1 MNEHDIDQALGQVRQ
16 MQTLVLDRQ
25 RFKGFSGMAR
35 MAGGAA
41 ALLGAVILRHAV
53 PAEPRLHLVGWGM
66 VLAVGLAVNF
76 AALFW
81 WLFRNRRGLRLA
93 ELWPVLEVFPT
104 LSAGAALTFALIR
117 TGQRDLLFGVW
128 MALYGASHM
137 AHRRSL
143 PFPIYC
149 GGLAYLAAG
158 IFFLL
163 WPGVSFTDP
172 RPMGFVFGLG
182 ELFGGWVLWRSQ
194 GLRD

>member
-1 MNEHDIDQALGQVRQ
+1 MDEEDLAQALNGVRQ
-16 MQTLVLDRQ
+16 MQALVLDRQ
-25 RFKGFSGMAR
+25 RFKGFSGAAR

-41 ALLGAVILRHAV
+41 ALLAALVLRHAV
-53 PAEPRLHLVGWGM
+53 PAEASLHLIGWGLL
-66 VLAVGLAVNF
+66 LAFGLAVNF

-81 WLFRNRRGLRLA
+81 WLFKHRGELRLA
-93 ELWPVLEVFPT
+93 ELWPVWEVFPT
-104 LSAGAALTFALIR
+104 LSAGAALTAALVR
-117 TGQRDLLFGVW
+117 TGQVDLLFGTW

-137 AHRRSL
+137 AQRRSL

-172 RPMGFVFGLG
+172 RPMGLVFGLG
-182 ELFGGWVLWRSQ
+182 ELFGGWVLVKGRA
-194 GLRD
+194 

>member
-1 MNEHDIDQALGQVRQ
+1 MDEHDIDQALGQVRQ
-16 MQTLVLDRQ
+16 MQALVLDRQ

-35 MAGGAA
+35 MAGGIA
-41 ALLGAVILRHAV
+41 ALATALVLRHAV
-53 PAEPRLHLVGWGM
+53 PAEPRLHLIGWG
-66 VLAVGLAVNF
+66 LLLTVGLAVNF

-81 WLFRNRRGLRLA
+81 WLFSNRHTLRLA

-104 LSAGAALTFALIR
+104 LSAGAALTVALIR
-117 TGQRDLLFGVW
+117 TGQLDLLFGTW

-158 IFFLL
+158 IVFLL

-172 RPMGFVFGLG
+172 RPMGVVFGLG
-182 ELFGGWVLWRSQ
+182 ELFGGWVLVRA
-194 GLRD
+194 RN

>member
-1 MNEHDIDQALGQVRQ
+1 MTEHDVDRALKQVRQ
-16 MQTLVLDRQ
+16 MHELVLDRQ
-25 RFKGFSGMAR
+25 GFRGFSGAAR

-41 ALLGAVILRHAV
+41 ALLAALILRHAA
-53 PAEPRLHLVGWGM
+53 PPEPNLHLVGWGLL
-66 VLAVGLAVNF
+66 LAFGLAVNF

-81 WLFRNRRGLRLA
+81 WLFRHRGALRLA
-93 ELWPVLEVFPT
+93 ELWPVWEVFPT
-104 LSAGAALTFALIR
+104 LSAGAALTVALVR
-117 TGQRDLLFGVW
+117 TGQLDLLFGVW

-163 WPGVSFTDP
+163 WPGVTFTDP

-182 ELFGGWVLWRSQ
+182 ELFGGWVLVRV
-194 GLRD
+194 RI